1 MKLKIFWNHHLDKY
15 EANIEILKSDF
26 PECLIRLLW
35 KPSIGSGIQRI
46 QCTWKKHKDQG
57 VNIYIIYQT
66 WWFWTCISG
75 FNYGESLKFHGAQ
88 IVSFRYCQFVFFEG
102 VGSAC
107 FFFNRGVFRQKT
119 IAFANSWGLS
129 LLAGFPLGSTFAIM
143 DYHGWGHEGLNSL
156 VQHDYESIISG
167 GETTAFWGGP
177 LLSPKHPRW

>member
-1 MKLKIFWNHHLDKY
+1 MHLKKTQGSRCKY
-15 EANIEILKSDF
+15 
-26 PECLIRLLW
+26 
-35 KPSIGSGIQRI
+35 
-46 QCTWKKHKDQG
+46 
-57 VNIYIIYQT
+57 IYIIYQT

-177 LLSPKHPRW
+177 LLSPNTPGGRNTERSSCSSSYSSSSGAS